1 RRQSAR
7 DAAAVRAHRR
17 RRVSPARVCALVQRP
32 GAPPACMQGAH
43 GEWRRRPRARSA
55 AGHRARP
62 ARRKAR
68 DVAGPLVRRARRT
81 GTPGGGV
88 SRDRDVDALHEGA
101 RGADRGARL
110 RSGGRAMS
118 DEPPWRDVDTRVGYD
133 RWATTYDDEGNP
145 LLALEEPEA
154 DHALGDVAGLE
165 LLDVGT
171 GTGRHALR
179 LAARGAH
186 VTAIDFSENMLA
198 KARAK
203 RGADRVRF
211 ENHDVTERL
220 PYADASF
227 DRVLSAL
234 VLEHVPDVAAFL
246 RELGRV
252 TRPDGR
258 IVITAM
264 HPAMFLRGVS
274 ARVRDDGTG
283 EFLRRR
289 PYVMQLSD
297 YVMGARD
304 ADLEIISLTERA
316 PDEALAARVP
326 RAAKYLGWP
335 MLFVM

>member
-1 RRQSAR
+1 MSEE
-7 DAAAVRAHRR
+7 
-17 RRVSPARVCALVQRP
+17 PA
-32 GAPPACMQGAH
+32 
-43 GEWRRRPRARSA
+43 
-55 AGHRARP
+55 
-62 ARRKAR
+62 
-68 DVAGPLVRRARRT
+68 
-81 GTPGGGV
+81 
-88 SRDRDVDALHEGA
+88 
-101 RGADRGARL
+101 
-110 RSGGRAMS
+110 
-118 DEPPWRDVDTRVGYD
+118 WRDVDTRDGYD
-133 RWATTYDDEGNP
+133 RWATTYDDEANP

-154 DHALGDVAGLE
+154 DRALGDVAGLE

-203 RGADRVRF
+203 KGADRVRF
-211 ENHDVTERL
+211 ENHDVTQRL
-220 PYADASF
+220 PYPDASF

-258 IVITAM
+258 IVVTAM

-274 ARVRDDGTG
+274 ARFRDEGTG
-283 EFLRRR
+283 EFLRPRS
-289 PYVMQLSD
+289 YVMQLSD

-304 ADLEIISLTERA
+304 AGLEVVSLAERA
-316 PDEALAARVP
+316 PDDALAARVP

-335 MLFVM
+335 MLFVMTLTPRRP